1 MRSIFY
7 FFLIFFYCSSIPNEL
22 KKYPIEKRK
31 IFLENITNQTFEP
44 YVHQELYENLKEKIH
59 LRNSLQLVKNKKEA
73 NYTISSSIILFK
85 RESLLYDNEMNPNYY
100 QVEVVVEIQILN
112 KDNISVEKKE
122 IYHSIRYSTKEGF
135 FETDLLARR
144 RLYEQISYK
153 ILSNIENIIY
163 ENLKY
168 D

>member
-1 MRSIFY
+1 MKSIFY
-7 FFLIFFYCSSIPNEL
+7 FLLIFLYCNTIQIEL

-44 YVHQELYENLKEKIH
+44 YVHQELYESLKEKIH
-59 LRNSLQLVKNKKEA
+59 LRNSLQLVKNKQEA
-73 NYTISSSIILFK
+73 NFTITSSIILFK

-100 QVEVVVEIQILN
+100 QIDVVLEIQIYN
-112 KDNISVEKKE
+112 KDNISLEKKE
-122 IYHSIRYSTKEGF
+122 IYHSVRYSTKEGF
-135 FETDLLARR
+135 FETDLFARR
-144 RLYEQISYK
+144 RLYDQISYK